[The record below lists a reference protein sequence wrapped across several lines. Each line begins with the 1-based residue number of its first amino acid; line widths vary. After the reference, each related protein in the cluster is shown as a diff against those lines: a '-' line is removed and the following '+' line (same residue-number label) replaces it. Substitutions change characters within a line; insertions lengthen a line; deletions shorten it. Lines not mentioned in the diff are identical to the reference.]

1 MWTGLYLYQSQIPVA
16 KALCECTFTVSDSYF
31 YDSDDYFGP
40 SPKDHRVG
48 VLSNFLWNVSHII
61 KLLRV
66 VASWH
71 LLQDEDNYVWV
82 LAIYPQGIHFTR
94 RWLSCLRYGGRQLWI
109 INLLLRMKTYELRK
123 NRDFVWKIYSYHSDI
138 VNGACCFLY
147 IVKVFFWNRIY
158 LWYILFVELLINF
171 YFALN
176 TGE

>member
-71 LLQDEDNYVWV
+71 LLQDEDNYVWAV
-82 LAIYPQGIHFTR
+82 AIYPQGIHFIFTIYFKNLQLSSFPDKWNLKSWG
-94 RWLSCLRYGGRQLWI
+94 RWSLTGKADSPQFVYI
-109 INLLLRMKTYELRK
+109 YFTAMTNRM
-123 NRDFVWKIYSYHSDI
+123 S
-138 VNGACCFLY
+138 
-147 IVKVFFWNRIY
+147 
-158 LWYILFVELLINF
+158 WYILSKLWNSYLQKDYKWN
-171 YFALN
+171 
-176 TGE
+176 